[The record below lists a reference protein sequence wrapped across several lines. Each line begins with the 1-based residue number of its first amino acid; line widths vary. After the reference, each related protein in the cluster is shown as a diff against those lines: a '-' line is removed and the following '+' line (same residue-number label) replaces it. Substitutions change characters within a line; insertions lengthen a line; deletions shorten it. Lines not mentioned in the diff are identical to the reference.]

1 MVIDCSTSLFGC
13 FELAA
18 LIRLT
23 SGEIGLSCFS
33 PEFSAPV
40 KREAGDN
47 HYGGPVHI
55 DVWERKMI
63 LERDS
68 CTHVG
73 QVAKMVLV
81 TYVR

>member
-13 FELAA
+13 FERAA

-33 PEFSAPV
+33 PELLAPV
-40 KREAGDN
+40 KSEAGNN

-55 DVWERKMI
+55 DVWEGKAI

-68 CTHVG
+68 CTNVS
-73 QVAKMVLV
+73 QVAKRLLV
-81 TYVR
+81 AYIY